1 MGALAGEIVINRISA
16 IDSIKKFSFQHYP
29 NQHPRANICAYLKK
43 DADIEKVFENLENK
57 IVSVLYKKDEK
68 EKKIFTGYVEN
79 TKIVQQGLEYYELN
93 LELIGVSSVLDF
105 EKKEKSF
112 QNTENTHR
120 QIVDKVLHDTYNPPI
135 VWKDNKEQK
144 IGMPVMQYKETDWE
158 FIKRMVSIY
167 HIPVITNLTSEKVVL
182 SAGVS
187 GKEAGNLEMKH
198 YRIGVSKKY
207 YELGGSACGLSKK
220 LFRYY
225 RVETKKMFRLGDRI
239 EFNGETCYISG
250 VEALLKGAELI
261 YTYTIGSK
269 ALFYIKTISN
279 RKLIGQTILGTVL
292 ETKKET
298 LKLDLHLKQDE
309 HKKEEAYSYDWK
321 PESGNL
327 LYCMPKKGTKVSLY
341 FGDSNEASAI
351 VVNCIRTNGKTSKYM
366 DNPKEKYFTTED
378 GLSMKLKMDEI
389 DFTVPKEGIEHAED
403 IKEEDIFSR
412 IQMQGDILYFVTE
425 GGIKLQAKKEISFSE
440 SQFFFGGVYKDSLC
454 VGKRSNS
461 FYDDGVDSYIRL
473 CYQFDVKSKNVFINM
488 FKRNQYELID
498 EQLEENDYSVSE
510 TVISAVIVIA
520 GAGVATS
527 IFAVGPIAVGKILV
541 KVGLMAGGSELT
553 LGGLE
558 SIILTAARGGV
569 ACASFQGI
577 SMGISDYMNKEN
589 TDFSMYVKRCVM
601 QYGTGAVFGGLG
613 AKGMVLES
621 EPLFAEIIGNSTS
634 QVADNWVSGKSK
646 EELFDG
652 VLEAGTSSYVM
663 FGLVQGVGKWKGLS
677 DKTGLNKLNRL
688 VEMEGIENQS
698 ILLKEEKESVE
709 AVIDLNQK
717 AMTTT
722 KEMESIYHNKVNISK
737 KERVKLAEESG
748 KALKKEKQ
756 AIKEAKKITKKN
768 QKSLEKQLNT
778 LNEVLSKVNTRKHN
792 LQFSWG
798 YQEAEL
804 KRTMSET
811 YMMSG
816 GSNIF
821 TSLLGMA
828 EKENRGLQFNLNSYE
843 SYVQQQEIK
852 EQLRRNGKVTE
863 LNESCNFTGWIE
875 EGQMLKVYA
884 EDLDKIIRKIKD
896 IFGMK

>member
-1 MGALAGEIVINRISA
+1 MSVLAGEIVLDKILA
-16 IDSIKKFSFQHYP
+16 IDSVKQFSFQHYP
-29 NQHPRANICAYLKK
+29 NQHPKANICAYLKK
-43 DADIEKVFENLENK
+43 NTEIEKVFDKMEKK
-57 IVSVLYKKDEK
+57 IISVLYKKGEK

-79 TKIVQQGLEYYELN
+79 IKIVQQGLEYYELK

-120 QIVDKVLHDTYNPPI
+120 QIVDKVLHNTYNPPI
-135 VWKDNKEQK
+135 VWKDNNEQK
-144 IGMPVMQYKETDWE
+144 IGMPVIQYKETDWE
-158 FIKRMVSIY
+158 FIKRMASIY
-167 HIPVITNLTSEKVVL
+167 HVPVITNLTSEKVVL

-187 GKEAGNLEMKH
+187 EKEAGNLEMKH
-198 YRIGVSKKY
+198 YGIGVSKKY

-225 RVETKKMFRLGDRI
+225 RVETKKMFRLGDSI

-250 VEALLKGAELI
+250 VQALLKGAELI

-412 IQMQGDILYFVTE
+412 IQMQGDILYFITE
-425 GGIKLQAKKEISFSE
+425 GKIKLEASKEISFSE
-440 SQFFFGGVYKDSLC
+440 TQFFFGGVYKDSLC
-454 VGKRSNS
+454 VGKRSNP
-461 FYDDGVDSYIRL
+461 FYADGIDSYIRL
-473 CYQFDVKSKNVFINM
+473 YYQFDVKSKNVFINM
-488 FKRNQYELID
+488 SNPNQYDLID
-498 EQLEENDYSVSE
+498 EQLEENDYSFWETAASVTKVVIGAGIVTGAFFLVGKYVVGVS
-510 TVISAVIVIA
+510 VIA
-520 GAGVATS
+520 GEAE
-527 IFAVGPIAVGKILV
+527 LV
-541 KVGLMAGGSELT
+541 S
-553 LGGLE
+553 GGLVRM
-558 SIILTAARGGV
+558 IMTAVRGGL

-577 SMGISDYMNKEN
+577 TMGISDYMNKEN
-589 TDFSMYVKRCVM
+589 TNFDMYIRRCAM
-601 QYGTGAVFGGLG
+601 QYGTGAVFSGLG

-621 EPLFAEIIGNSTS
+621 EPLLAEIIGNSSS
-634 QVADNWVSGKSK
+634 QMADNWVAGKSK
-646 EELFDG
+646 EELLDG
-652 VLEAGTSSYVM
+652 VLETGASSYVM
-663 FGLVQGVGKWKGLS
+663 FGLVKGMGNWKGLS
-677 DKTGLNKLNRL
+677 DKVGLNKLSKL
-688 VEMEGIENQS
+688 VEMEGIEKQS
-698 ILLKEEKESVE
+698 TMLKEEAESVG
-709 AVIDLNQK
+709 AVLDLNRK
-717 AMTTT
+717 AMATA
-722 KEMESIYHNKVNISK
+722 KKMENIYHDKVNVTK
-737 KERVKLAEESG
+737 KERVKLAEECG
-748 KALKKEKQ
+748 KALKKEKY
-756 AIKEAKKITKKN
+756 AIKEAKEITNKNKKT
-768 QKSLEKQLNT
+768 LEKQLNT
-778 LNEVLSKVNTRKHN
+778 INEVLSKVNTRENK
-792 LQFSWG
+792 LEFSWG
-798 YQEAEL
+798 YQGAEL
-804 KRTMSET
+804 KRTMAET
-811 YMMSG
+811 YMMSAG
-816 GSNIF
+816 RSII
-821 TSLLGMA
+821 TSLLGKT
-828 EKENRGLQFNLNSYE
+828 EKEKLQFNFNSYE
-843 SYVQQQEIK
+843 SYIQQQEVK
-852 EQLRRNGKVTE
+852 EQLRRNGKVTK
-863 LNESCNFTGWIE
+863 LNEICNFSGWIE

-896 IFGMK
+896 IFSMK

>member
-1 MGALAGEIVINRISA
+1 MGTLAGEIVINRISE
-16 IDSIKKFSFQHYP
+16 IDSVKEFSFQHYP
-29 NQHPRANICAYLKK
+29 NQHPKANICAYLKENT
-43 DADIEKVFENLENK
+43 DIEKVFDKLEKK
-57 IVSVLYKKDEK
+57 IVFVLYKKDEK

-79 TKIVQQGLEYYELN
+79 IKIVQQGAEYYELN
-93 LELIGVSSVLDF
+93 LKLIGVSSVLDF

-112 QNTENTHR
+112 QNIENTHR

-187 GKEAGNLEMKH
+187 GKEAGSLEKKH
-198 YRIGVSKKY
+198 YKTGVSKKY
-207 YELGGSACGLSKK
+207 YELGGSACGLSKR

-225 RVETKKMFRLGDRI
+225 RVETKKIFRLGDRI
-239 EFNGETCYISG
+239 EFNGETCYISE

-261 YTYTIGSK
+261 YTYTLGSK
-269 ALFYIKTISN
+269 VLFYIKTISN

-389 DFTVPKEGIEHAED
+389 DFTVPKEGIENAED
-403 IKEEDIFSR
+403 IKEEDIFSK

-425 GGIKLQAKKEISFSE
+425 GGIKLQAKKEISFSK
-440 SQFFFGGVYKDSLC
+440 SQFLFGGVYKDSLC

-461 FYDDGVDSYIRL
+461 FYNDGVDSYIRL

-498 EQLEENDYSVSE
+498 EQLEENDYSFLE
-510 TVISAVIVIA
+510 TAASAVIVIA
-520 GAGVATS
+520 GAGVATG
-527 IFAVGPIAVGKILV
+527 IFIGGAIALTGEVATVELV
-541 KVGLMAGGSELT
+541 STVAQSGF
-553 LGGLE
+553 
-558 SIILTAARGGV
+558 

-577 SMGISDYMNKEN
+577 TMGANDYINKEN
-589 TDFSMYVKRCVM
+589 TDFKMYLKRCAM
-601 QYGTGAVFGGLG
+601 QYGTGAVFGGM
-613 AKGMVLES
+613 AADGMVWES
-621 EPLFAEIIGNSTS
+621 HQLLAEVVGDTTS
-634 QVADNWVSGKSK
+634 QVADNWVSGNHG
-646 EELFDG
+646 EELLEG
-652 VLEAGTSSYVM
+652 VPEVAISSIGM
-663 FGLVQGVGKWKGLS
+663 FGLVKGFGKWKGLS
-677 DKTGLNKLNRL
+677 DMAGLNKLKKL
-688 VEMEGIENQS
+688 TEMDN
-698 ILLKEEKESVE
+698 LKKQGANV
-709 AVIDLNQK
+709 
-717 AMTTT
+717 
-722 KEMESIYHNKVNISK
+722 K
-737 KERVKLAEESG
+737 KEIETATKALGKNKDAMNDIVSRKKIYYETVNVTNKERTELAKKSG
-748 KALKKEKQ
+748 KVLKKEKQ
-756 AIKEAKKITKKN
+756 AIKNGSKITKKN
-768 QKSLEKQLNT
+768 QNLLEKELNT
-778 LNEVLSKVNTRKHN
+778 LNEVASKVNKKQKKLVFN
-792 LQFSWG
+792 WG
-798 YQEAEL
+798 YQGAKTERTVAEVY
-804 KRTMSET
+804 TMSE
-811 YMMSG
+811 G
-816 GSNIF
+816 RNLI
-821 TSLLGMA
+821 TSLPWDKVDL
-828 EKENRGLQFNLNSYE
+828 ENFQTDKQKKIEVLDFNSYE
-843 SYVQQQEIK
+843 IYVKQQEIK
-852 EQLRRNGKVTE
+852 EQLRRNGKAAE
-863 LNESCNFTGWIE
+863 LNKTCDFTSWIE
-875 EGQMLKVYA
+875 EGQMFKVYA

-896 IFGMK
+896 IFGIN